1 MKCLNPLHT
10 VLLLALVLIPICA
23 PTCAPAAQSK
33 SHADSPGKE
42 GLEEGLQRVSEA
54 PQTDAEAPPAVE
66 ETTAAEQTEEQ
77 AQVAFDP
84 AEVGLPG
91 LIAPR
96 ASSEDYAAVLGLID
110 ERLAALEDLQ
120 AQQQAAEPDAETDA
134 GAEPQAA
141 DPRLAALR
149 ALRSAVQRESLLS
162 ARIREIDEALAEL
175 QSAVETREAPD
186 LGVEPPYPLRLLDDL
201 RAQRDIAQLAR
212 ENILSDVFHSMAI
225 ILDKPFKV
233 GDFVVAGDTAGV
245 IDNIGVKTTRIRSL
259 SGEMVV
265 MSNTNLLG
273 TTIRNFKHMRE
284 RRVVFKVGVVYQTTP
299 EQLEL
304 IPKIIEEI
312 IRAQPRTRF
321 DRTHFYAYGD
331 FSLDFEI
338 VYYVLGADY
347 SLYMDRQ
354 QEINLALYRR
364 FQDEGIR
371 FAYPTQEV
379 FVRHLPPTSEQAAG
393 ASTT

>member
-1 MKCLNPLHT
+1 
-10 VLLLALVLIPICA
+10 
-23 PTCAPAAQSK
+23 
-33 SHADSPGKE
+33 
-42 GLEEGLQRVSEA
+42 
-54 PQTDAEAPPAVE
+54 
-66 ETTAAEQTEEQ
+66 
-77 AQVAFDP
+77 
-84 AEVGLPG
+84 
-91 LIAPR
+91 
-96 ASSEDYAAVLGLID
+96 
-110 ERLAALEDLQ
+110 
-120 AQQQAAEPDAETDA
+120 
-134 GAEPQAA
+134 
-141 DPRLAALR
+141 
-149 ALRSAVQRESLLS
+149 
-162 ARIREIDEALAEL
+162 
-175 QSAVETREAPD
+175 
-186 LGVEPPYPLRLLDDL
+186 
-201 RAQRDIAQLAR
+201 
-212 ENILSDVFHSMAI
+212 
-225 ILDKPFKV
+225 
-233 GDFVVAGDTAGV
+233 
-245 IDNIGVKTTRIRSL
+245 
-259 SGEMVV
+259 
-265 MSNTNLLG
+265 
-273 TTIRNFKHMRE
+273 MRE